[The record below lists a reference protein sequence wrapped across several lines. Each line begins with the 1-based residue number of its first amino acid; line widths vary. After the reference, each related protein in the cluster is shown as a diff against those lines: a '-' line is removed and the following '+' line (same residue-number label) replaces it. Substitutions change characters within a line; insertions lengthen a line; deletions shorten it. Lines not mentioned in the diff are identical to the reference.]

1 MTDGRRPTMEPAF
14 TKTSLE
20 AFGSGELQR
29 GGGGV
34 GGGGLVY
41 ES

>member
-29 GGGGV
+29 GGGG
-34 GGGGLVY
+34 GGWEGVA
-41 ES
+41 